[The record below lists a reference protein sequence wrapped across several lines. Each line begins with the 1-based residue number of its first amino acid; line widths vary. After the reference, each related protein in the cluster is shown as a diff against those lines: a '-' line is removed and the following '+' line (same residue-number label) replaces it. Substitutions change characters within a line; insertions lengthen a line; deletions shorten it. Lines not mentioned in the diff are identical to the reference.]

1 MSNQADKLKIGLF
14 VVGSALLVIA
24 MIIWLG
30 RSYYFESSQTAVAY
44 FTESVQGLESDS
56 PVKFRGVTVGR
67 VKGIRLAPDGL
78 LIEVVMGLERKFKLT
93 DDLGVKMNL
102 VGITGLKYLEMDTF
116 KPDQRRET
124 PNLSFE
130 PRYPVIATYPSDIKE
145 FGNALENIFQK
156 SKTVDVETISYHMVR
171 VASRLDQILADPKL
185 DTLGANTADAIKE
198 VKDSAKRLNEEIG
211 KAQFSKQLHK
221 TFEKASELLQE
232 GTETARSADR
242 MIRRTDN
249 NLSGLSQKLN
259 RSADNLA
266 DFTRQIR
273 IKPSVLMPSLDLSVF
288 GGRDKSGEK

>member
-1 MSNQADKLKIGLF
+1 MSNQAEKLKIGLF
-14 VVGSALLVIA
+14 VVGSALLVIG

-30 RSYYFESSQTAVAY
+30 AFPLFESSQTVAAY

-78 LIEVVMGLERKFKLT
+78 LIEVLIGLDKKFKLT
-93 DDLGVKMNL
+93 DDLGIKMGL

-116 KPDQRRET
+116 KPDQKREAPPLT
-124 PNLSFE
+124 FE

-145 FGNALENIFQK
+145 FGSALENIFQK
-156 SKTVDVETISYHMVR
+156 TKTVDVEKISYHMLR

-185 DTLGANTADAIKE
+185 DNLGSDTADAIKE
-198 VKDSAKRLNEEIG
+198 VKDSAKRLNDEIAR
-211 KAQFSKQLHK
+211 AQFAKQLHK
-221 TFEKASELLQE
+221 TFEKTTELLQE
-232 GTETARSADR
+232 GTETARSVDR

-259 RSADNLA
+259 RSADNLT
-266 DFTRQIR
+266 DFTRTIKL
-273 IKPSVLMPSLDLSVF
+273 KPSSLSPTIQLF
-288 GGRDKSGEK
+288 GGGEKSGEK

>member
-1 MSNQADKLKIGLF
+1 MANQSEKLKIGLF
-14 VVGSALLVIA
+14 VVGSAVLVIG

-30 RSYYFESSQTAVAY
+30 AFSFFESSQTVVAY

-78 LIEVVMGLERKFKLT
+78 LIEVVMGLDRKFKVT

-116 KPDQRRET
+116 KPDQKRET
-124 PNLSFE
+124 PPLSFE

-145 FGNALENIFQK
+145 FGSALENIFQK
-156 SKTVDVETISYHMVR
+156 NKTVDVEKISYHMVR

-185 DTLGANTADAIKE
+185 DTLGSDTADAINE
-198 VKDSAKRLNEEIG
+198 VKDSAKRLNEEIAR
-211 KAQFSKQLHK
+211 AQIAKQLHK
-221 TFEKASELLQE
+221 TFEKTSELLQE

-249 NLSGLSQKLN
+249 NLSVLSQKLN
-259 RSADNLA
+259 KSADNLTE
-266 DFTRQIR
+266 FTRTIR
-273 IKPSVLMPSLDLSVF
+273 LKPSSLAPSIQIF
-288 GGRDKSGEK
+288 GGSEKSGEK

>member
-1 MSNQADKLKIGLF
+1 MSNQAEKLKIGLF
-14 VVGSALLVIA
+14 VVGSAILVIA

-30 RSYYFESSQTAVAY
+30 RSHYFESSQTAVAY

-78 LIEVVMGLERKFKLT
+78 LIEVVMNLDRKFKVT

-102 VGITGLKYLEMDTF
+102 VGITGLRYLEMDTF

-124 PNLSFE
+124 TGLTFE

-145 FGNALENIFQK
+145 FGSALENIFQK
-156 SKTVDVETISYHMVR
+156 TKTVDVERISYHMVR

-185 DTLGANTADAIKE
+185 DTLGSNTADAVKE
-198 VKDSAKRLNEEIG
+198 VKDSAKRLNDELAR
-211 KAQFSKQLHK
+211 AQLAKQLHK
-221 TFEKASELLQE
+221 TFEKTSELLQE

-242 MIRRTDN
+242 MIRRTDSN
-249 NLSGLSQKLN
+249 MNRLTQKLD
-259 RSADNLA
+259 RSADNLIE
-266 DFTRQIR
+266 FTRTIR
-273 IKPSVLMPSLDLSVF
+273 LKPSILVPSLQIF
-288 GGRDKSGEK
+288 GGSEKSGEK

>member
-1 MSNQADKLKIGLF
+1 MANQSEKLKIGLF
-14 VVGSALLVIA
+14 VVGSAVLVIG

-30 RSYYFESSQTAVAY
+30 AFSFFESSQPAVAY

-78 LIEVVMGLERKFKLT
+78 LIEVVMGLDRKFKVT

-116 KPDQRRET
+116 KPDQKRET
-124 PNLSFE
+124 TGLTFE

-145 FGNALENIFQK
+145 FGSALENIFAK
-156 SKTVDVETISYHMVR
+156 SKTVDIEKISYHMVR

-185 DTLGANTADAIKE
+185 DTLGSDTADAIKA
-198 VKDSAKRLNEEIG
+198 VKDSAKRLNEEIAR
-211 KAQFSKQLHK
+211 AQFAKQLHK
-221 TFEKASELLQE
+221 VFEKTSELLQD

-259 RSADNLA
+259 KSADNLT
-266 DFTRQIR
+266 DFTRTIKL
-273 IKPSVLMPSLDLSVF
+273 KPSSLAPSIQIF
-288 GGRDKSGEK
+288 GGSEKSGEK

>member
-1 MSNQADKLKIGLF
+1 MANQSEKLKIGLF
-14 VVGSALLVIA
+14 VVGSAVLVIG

-30 RSYYFESSQTAVAY
+30 AFSFFESSQTVVAY

-78 LIEVVMGLERKFKLT
+78 LIEVVMGLDRKFKVT

-116 KPDQRRET
+116 KPDQKRET
-124 PNLSFE
+124 PTLGFE

-145 FGNALENIFQK
+145 FGSALENIFQK
-156 SKTVDVETISYHMVR
+156 SKTVDIEKISYHMVR
-171 VASRLDQILADPKL
+171 VTSRLDQLLADPKL
-185 DTLGANTADAIKE
+185 DNLGGATADAIKE
-198 VKDSAKRLNEEIG
+198 VKDSAKRLNEEIAR
-211 KAQFSKQLHK
+211 AQIAKQLHK
-221 TFEKASELLQE
+221 TFEKTSELLQE

-249 NLSGLSQKLN
+249 NLSVLSQKLN
-259 RSADNLA
+259 KSADNLTEL
-266 DFTRQIR
+266 TRTIR
-273 IKPSVLMPSLDLSVF
+273 LKPSSLAPSIQIF
-288 GGRDKSGEK
+288 GGSEKSGEK

>member
-1 MSNQADKLKIGLF
+1 MSNQAEKLKIGLF
-14 VVGSALLVIA
+14 VVGSALLVVG

-30 RSYYFESSQTAVAY
+30 AFPLFDSTQTVVAY

-67 VKGIRLAPDGL
+67 VKGIRLAPDGQ
-78 LIEVVMGLERKFKLT
+78 LIEVVMGLDRKFKVN

-102 VGITGLKYLEMDTF
+102 VGITGLRYLEMDTF
-116 KPDQRRET
+116 RAEQKREA

-130 PRYPVIATYPSDIKE
+130 PRYPVVATYPSDIKE

-156 SKTVDVETISYHMVR
+156 TKTVDVERISYHMLR
-171 VASRLDQILADPKL
+171 VASRLDQLLAEPKL
-185 DTLGANTADAIKE
+185 DTLASNTADTIKE
-198 VKDSAKRLNEEIG
+198 VKDSAKRLNDEIAR
-211 KAQFSKQLHK
+211 AQFAKQLHK

-259 RSADNLA
+259 RSADNLT

-273 IKPSVLMPSLDLSVF
+273 IKPSTLMPSLDLSVF

>member
-24 MIIWLG
+24 MIVWLG
-30 RSYYFESSQTAVAY
+30 AFHVFESSQTVVAY

-156 SKTVDVETISYHMVR
+156 TKAVDIERISYHMLR
-171 VASRLDQILADPKL
+171 VATRLDQLLADPKL
-185 DTLGANTADAIKE
+185 DTFASNTADTIKE
-198 VKDSAKRLNEEIG
+198 VKDASKRLNDEITR
-211 KAQFSKQLHK
+211 AQFAKQIHK
-221 TFEKASELLQE
+221 TFEKTSELLQE

-242 MIRRTDN
+242 MIRRTDS
-249 NLSGLSQKLN
+249 NLNRLSQKLD
-259 RSADNLA
+259 RSADNLIE
-266 DFTRQIR
+266 FSRTIR
-273 IKPSVLMPSLDLSVF
+273 LKPSILVPSLQIF
-288 GGRDKSGEK
+288 GGSEKSGEK

>member
-30 RSYYFESSQTAVAY
+30 RSHYFESSQTAVAY

-67 VKGIRLAPDGL
+67 VKAIRLAPDGL

-124 PNLSFE
+124 TGLTFE

-145 FGNALENIFQK
+145 FGSALENIFQK
-156 SKTVDVETISYHMVR
+156 NK
-171 VASRLDQILADPKL
+171 
-185 DTLGANTADAIKE
+185 
-198 VKDSAKRLNEEIG
+198 
-211 KAQFSKQLHK
+211 
-221 TFEKASELLQE
+221 
-232 GTETARSADR
+232 
-242 MIRRTDN
+242 
-249 NLSGLSQKLN
+249 N
-259 RSADNLA
+259 R
-266 DFTRQIR
+266 
-273 IKPSVLMPSLDLSVF
+273 
-288 GGRDKSGEK
+288 